1 MIIKPVIVGNV
12 TLDIPVLLAPMAA
25 ITTPAVRILAEECG
39 AEMTFTEMISAA
51 ALFRG
56 VKAARNLIRR
66 SSPGRIFA
74 VQIFGSDPHE
84 MGYSAWYLKNQGAQY
99 IDINMGCPMKD
110 IVSNGS
116 GAALMKTPELASDIV
131 KMVIDSVK
139 DEVPVTVKIR
149 AGWDFDSLNAVQ
161 FAQLMEKSGAKAVT
175 VHGRTRSQL
184 YTGKSDPRIIRDVKD
199 NVSIPVFANG
209 DIKTAADAL
218 ELIRYTNADGVMVA
232 RGSFGNPWL
241 FRDIRELLKTGS
253 CAQTPVTSE
262 EKLQMILRHL
272 EMIESSQ
279 DADSL
284 AQSRKQI
291 AWYSKNLHDSSSFRE
306 MVFSTSDIPSLKKLA
321 LELFSKNVN

>member
-1 MIIKPVIVGNV
+1 MIVNPVKVGSVN
-12 TLDIPVLLAPMAA
+12 LNIPVLLAPMAA

-56 VKAARNLIRR
+56 VRAARNLIRR
-66 SSPGRIFA
+66 SSPGKVFA
-74 VQIFGSDPHE
+74 VQLFGSDPHE

-131 KMVIDSVK
+131 KVVIDSVK

-149 AGWDFDSLNAVQ
+149 AGWDFDSLNAVP
-161 FAQLMEKSGAKAVT
+161 FAQLMEKSGARAIT
-175 VHGRTRSQL
+175 VHGRTRNQL
-184 YTGKSDPRIIRDVKD
+184 YTGKSNPQVIRDVK
-199 NVSIPVFANG
+199 NSVSIPVFANG
-209 DIKTAADAL
+209 DIKTAADAM
-218 ELIRYTNADGVMVA
+218 ELIRFTKADGVMVA
-232 RGSFGNPWL
+232 RGSFGNPWI
-241 FRDIRELLKTGS
+241 FRDIRKSFETGH
-253 CAQTPVTSE
+253 CVETPVTSE

-272 EMIESSQ
+272 EMIEISQ

-306 MVFSTSDIPSLKKLA
+306 MVFSTSDIQSLKKLA
-321 LELFSKNVN
+321 SELFSKNVN